1 MGNKLDRFVHVRP
14 LHRPPKTVWCKW
26 AGIIHFQPSA
36 IHLLVPFTAPF
47 FIFQIDGWW
56 SSNSAH
62 VTLLGLRVSSECD
75 HWLNFCR
82 IFKSWRPQRAPF
94 GRNLNLKKTSDW
106 QQMKFARK
114 KKRNKWRRSAALIF
128 LVRIPAVIYS
138 NEISRWNVSS
148 SLFSLWPQRGICA
161 RVVRW
166 TPSSQRSL

>member
-94 GRNLNLKKTSDW
+94 GRNLNLKKKRPIDNRWSLHE
-106 QQMKFARK
+106 K
-114 KKRNKWRRSAALIF
+114 KKKQMTSVGGAYLSCAHSSRDLFEWDKSVKCVVISLLLMAAT
-128 LVRIPAVIYS
+128 
-138 NEISRWNVSS
+138 WN
-148 SLFSLWPQRGICA
+148 LCA
-161 RVVRW
+161 CR
-166 TPSSQRSL
+166 PMNAI